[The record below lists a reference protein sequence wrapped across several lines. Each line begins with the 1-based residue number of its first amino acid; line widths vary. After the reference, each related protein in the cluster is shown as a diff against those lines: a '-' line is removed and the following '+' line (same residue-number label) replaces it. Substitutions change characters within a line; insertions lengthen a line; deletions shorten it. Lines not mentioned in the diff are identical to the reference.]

1 MVIVNSPCVF
11 RVTDLGGHL
20 TGLSATQG
28 RYTVL
33 GACLRAVLKS
43 VHANHDANCVKER
56 ACQPCFKCDVN
67 VEHT

>member
-11 RVTDLGGHL
+11 RETDLGGHL
-20 TGLSATQG
+20 TGLSATHG

-33 GACLRAVLKS
+33 RSVL
-43 VHANHDANCVKER
+43 AGRVKER
-56 ACQPCFKCDVN
+56 ACKPCFKCDVN

>member
-33 GACLRAVLKS
+33 KS
-43 VHANHDANCVKER
+43 VLAGSVKER
-56 ACQPCFKCDVN
+56 AC
-67 VEHT
+67 ES